1 MKKIVD
7 KFESLSEFI
16 CLCFILIVAVYF
28 FIGSF
33 QFSDSDVIFPLLTS
47 SATIIC
53 TVIYFVKCIYAKDQK
68 EKKEKADANNNKSV
82 IISALLFIG
91 YLILVWLFGFLI
103 ATLVFTLAY
112 PIAMGY
118 RKKGAIAILLVV
130 NTGCVLLFQY
140 LMGISLSRGVLLD
153 LTHLFF

>member
-1 MKKIVD
+1 MKKLVD

-16 CLCFILIVAVYF
+16 CLCLILIVAVYF

-33 QFSDSDVIFPLLTS
+33 QFSDSDVIFPRLTS

-53 TVIYFVKCIYAKDQK
+53 TLIYFAKCIFSKDEKGEK
-68 EKKEKADANNNKSV
+68 EKTDANNKAV
-82 IISALLFIG
+82 LITALLFIG

-112 PIAMGY
+112 PLAMGY
-118 RKKGAIAILLVV
+118 RKKSAIAILLVV

>member
-16 CLCFILIVAVYF
+16 CLCLILIVAVYF

-33 QFSDSDVIFPLLTS
+33 QFSDSDVIFPRLTS

-53 TVIYFVKCIYAKDQK
+53 TLMYCAKCIFSKTEN
-68 EKKEKADANNNKSV
+68 EKKEKGDDNNKAV
-82 IISALLFIG
+82 LITALLFVG
-91 YLILVWLFGFLI
+91 YLVLVWLFGFMI
-103 ATLVFTLAY
+103 ATLVFTLVY

-118 RKKGAIAILLVV
+118 RKKSAIALLLVV
-130 NTGCVLLFQY
+130 NLGCVLLFQQ